1 MAAAADGYEAN
12 LGMIACFRPRLKQL
26 IVVGPVLDYLYFLG
40 KEEKDLIKTTEQN
53 ISNIEAADLLL
64 KTIEKVP
71 EPQSWFPAFVT
82 ALRRSKC
89 TRALQYVGDSSL
101 PSPSLEAQNDA
112 LENLLTL
119 VCPEIIDKVTMEQ
132 VEGCLQEGLCNQDDY
147 EQIRAK
153 NTQHGARECARELLS
168 RIVLKRNWFSQFLEI
183 LRNTGLG
190 DLAEELSGYT
200 DDAEEG
206 NGKKHT
212 NNLKIEP
219 TETKTDGNTSLL
231 GSLEGSGVLSEGDAS
246 LVAASESTLSGS
258 LEQNEDLQ
266 SDSDQEEGADNK
278 SCASPEPTI
287 TLRSY
292 QMEVARPALQGE
304 NVIICLPT
312 GSGKTRVAV
321 YITKEHL
328 GKRKGTHIP
337 GKVIVLVNKVPL
349 VEQHYRKEFYPYLKK
364 WYSVIKLS
372 GDSQLKISFPEVVR
386 KHDIIICTAQILE
399 NSLSKAGTGEDG
411 VELSDFSLIII
422 DECHHTQKEGVYNNI
437 MIRYIKHKM
446 KNKKLSKE
454 NCAPAPLPQILGLTA
469 SPGVGG
475 ANSVQRAQQHILKIC
490 ANLDANRIM
499 TVQEHSDQLKA
510 QVKEPYKKVEIPDE
524 TRENPFRDKIIAM
537 MTKIQ
542 QYSGLAPTSEFGT
555 QSYEQW
561 AVQKEKTAAKEKNR
575 KERVCA
581 EHLKKYNDA
590 LLINDNIRM
599 VDAYNHL
606 KKFYDEEKKKKM
618 ELCEEDDA
626 SVENIDETD
635 TFLIELF
642 GGSEKELVTVAAKP
656 EYENEKLTKLRRIIM
671 EEFTKNEEAR
681 GIIFTKTR
689 QSTFALLQWIT
700 ENKKFGEVGV
710 KADYIIGAGSTSEF
724 KPMTQNEQKEVIH
737 KFSVGKVNL
746 LVATNVAEE
755 GLDIKEC
762 NIVIRYETVTNEI
775 AMVQAR
781 GRARADDSIYV
792 LVASSRSGV
801 QDREYVNE
809 YREKM
814 MYTAIQNVQKM
825 SPEEY
830 KRKIQE
836 FQVQSVMEKKM
847 KTKKKNCKKY
857 QENPSLVS
865 FHCRKCN
872 VLVCTGQ
879 EIQVI
884 ENMHHVIT
892 NPEFKN
898 KYVKRENKTL
908 QEKLADYQT
917 NGEIICK
924 ECSQQWG
931 TMMVH
936 HGLDLPCLK
945 IGNCVVDFKDNKNSR
960 QIYKKW
966 GELQI
971 KFPQFDIGE
980 MDFDDDDD

>member
-1 MAAAADGYEAN
+1 MAASTDGYEAN
-12 LGMIACFRPRLKQL
+12 LGMIDCFRHRLKQL
-26 IVVGPVLDYLYFLG
+26 IMVGPVLDYLDFLG
-40 KEEKDLIKTTEQN
+40 KEEKELIKTTEQN
-53 ISNIEAADLLL
+53 KGNIKAADLLL

-71 EPQSWFPAFVT
+71 QPQSWFPKFVT
-82 ALRRSKC
+82 ALRKSDC
-89 TRALQYVGDSSL
+89 TRALQYMGGDSSL

-112 LENLLTL
+112 FEALLTL
-119 VCPEIIDKVTMEQ
+119 VCPEIINKVTMEQ
-132 VEGCLQEGLCNQDDY
+132 VDGCLQAKLCNQDDY
-147 EQIRAK
+147 EQIQAIDR
-153 NTQHGARECARELLS
+153 QHGPRDCARELLR
-168 RIVLKRNWFSQFLEI
+168 RIVVKHNWFSPFLEV
-183 LRNTGLG
+183 LRKTGL
-190 DLAEELSGYT
+190 DNLADELSGYIE
-200 DDAEEG
+200 DAEER
-206 NGKKHT
+206 NGEKYT
-212 NNLKIEP
+212 NNLKLEH
-219 TETKTDGNTSLL
+219 TETDGNPSLQ
-231 GSLEGSGVLSEGDAS
+231 GSFEDSGVLSERDTS
-246 LVAASESTLSGS
+246 LVAASESTPNGS
-258 LEQNEDLQ
+258 LELNDDLQ
-266 SDSDQEEGADNK
+266 SDSDQEEGADNQ
-278 SCASPEPTI
+278 SCASPELTI

-292 QMEVARPALQGE
+292 QEEVARPALLGE

-328 GKRKGTHIP
+328 DKRKRSQIP
-337 GKVIVLVNKVPL
+337 CKVIVLVNKVPL

-364 WYSVIKLS
+364 WYSVTKLS

-422 DECHHTQKEGVYNNI
+422 DECHHTQKEAVYNNI

-454 NCAPAPLPQILGLTA
+454 NSALVPLPQILGLTA

-499 TVQEHSDQLKA
+499 TVQEHSSQLKA
-510 QVKEPYKKVEIPDE
+510 QVKEPYKKVEIPEE
-524 TRENPFRDKIIAM
+524 TRENPFQNKIIAIM
-537 MTKIQ
+537 MKIQ

-606 KKFYDEEKKKKM
+606 KNFYDEEKKKKI
-618 ELCEEDDA
+618 ELCEEDGG

-642 GGSEKELVTVAAKP
+642 CGSEKELVTVAAKP
-656 EYENEKLTKLRRIIM
+656 EYENEKLTKLKRIIM
-671 EEFTKNEEAR
+671 EEFTSNEEAR

-700 ENKKFGEVGV
+700 ENKKFEEVGV

-724 KPMTQNEQKEVIH
+724 KPMTQNEQKEVIQ

-781 GRARADDSIYV
+781 GRARADDSKYV

-825 SPEEY
+825 SSEDY

-857 QENPSLVS
+857 QENPSMVS

-884 ENMHHVIT
+884 ENMHHVIA

-898 KYVKRENKTL
+898 KYIKRENKTL
-908 QEKLADYQT
+908 QEKLADNQT

-945 IGNCVVDFKDNKNSR
+945 IGNCVVDFKDNKNPR

-980 MDFDDDDD
+980 MDIDDDDD

>member
-1 MAAAADGYEAN
+1 MAASADGYEAN
-12 LGMIACFRPRLKQL
+12 LGMIDCFRHRLKRL
-26 IVVGPVLDYLYFLG
+26 IVVGPVLDYLDFLDKDV
-40 KEEKDLIKTTEQN
+40 KEHIKAKEREEGNTK
-53 ISNIEAADLLL
+53 AADLLL
-64 KTIEKVP
+64 SKIKQVP
-71 EPQSWFPAFVT
+71 EPQSWFPVFVT
-82 ALRRSKC
+82 ALSNTLC
-89 TRALQYVGDSSL
+89 TRAMQYVDPSNL

-112 LENLLTL
+112 FEKLLTL
-119 VCPEIIDKVTMEQ
+119 LCPNIIDKLTMQQ
-132 VEGCLQEGLCNQDDY
+132 VDHCLQERLCSQDDY
-147 EQIRAK
+147 QQIQAACRQRGDK
-153 NTQHGARECARELLS
+153 ECGRELLS
-168 RIVLKRNWFSQFLEI
+168 RIVVKHNWFSKFLVV
-183 LRNTGLG
+183 LQKTGLD
-190 DLAEELSGYT
+190 DLANELSGYT
-200 DDAEEG
+200 DDANEG
-206 NGKKHT
+206 NGKKKI
-212 NNLKIEP
+212 NNFKLEHA
-219 TETKTDGNTSLL
+219 EAETDGGTLQISCEGSAVLPERDISLATTSENTVN
-231 GSLEGSGVLSEGDAS
+231 GSLE
-246 LVAASESTLSGS
+246 ESD
-258 LEQNEDLQ
+258 DLQ
-266 SDSDQEEGADNK
+266 SDSDQEEGASNK
-278 SCASPEPTI
+278 CSASPQRTI
-287 TLRSY
+287 TLRDY

-321 YITKEHL
+321 YITKEHMDNR
-328 GKRKGTHIP
+328 KRTQIP

-349 VEQHYRKEFYPYLKK
+349 VEQHYRKEFSPYLKQ
-364 WYSVIKLS
+364 WYSVTKLS

-386 KHDIIICTAQILE
+386 KNDIILCTAQILE
-399 NSLSKAGTGEDG
+399 NSLSKTGTGEDG

-422 DECHHTQKEGVYNNI
+422 DECHHTQKEAVYNNI

-454 NCAPAPLPQILGLTA
+454 NSPLVPLPQILGLTA

-475 ANSVQRAQQHILKIC
+475 ANSLQRAQQHILKIC

-499 TVQEHSDQLKA
+499 TVQAHLAQLKT
-510 QVKEPYKKVEIPDE
+510 QVKEPYKKVEIPEE
-524 TRENPFRDKIIAM
+524 TRENPFRDKIIAI

-542 QYSGLAPTSEFGT
+542 QYSSLAPTSEFGT

-606 KKFYDEEKKKKM
+606 KNFYDEEKKKKL
-618 ELCEEDDA
+618 ELCEEVGG
-626 SVENIDETD
+626 SVANIDETD
-635 TFLIELF
+635 KFLIELF
-642 GGSEKELVTVAAKP
+642 CGSKKELVTVAAKS

-671 EEFTKNEEAR
+671 EAFTKNEEAR

-689 QSTFALLQWIT
+689 QSTFALLQWIN
-700 ENKKFGEVGV
+700 ENKKFEEVGV

-724 KPMTQNEQKEVIH
+724 KPMTQNEQKEVIN
-737 KFSVGKVNL
+737 KFSIGKVNL

-781 GRARADDSIYV
+781 GRARADDSTYV

-801 QDREYVNE
+801 REREDVNE

-825 SPEEY
+825 SSEDY
-830 KRKIQE
+830 RRKIQE

-857 QENPSLVS
+857 QENPSMVS
-865 FHCRKCN
+865 FHCRNCN
-872 VLVCTGQ
+872 VQVCTGQ

-884 ENMHHVIT
+884 ENMHHVIC

-898 KYVKRENKTL
+898 RYVKRENKTL

-945 IGNCVVDFKDNKNSR
+945 IGNCVVAFKDKNNSR

-971 KFPQFDIGE
+971 QFPQFDIGE
-980 MDFDDDDD
+980 MEISDEDE